1 MKTLLNSQQI
11 HQGIEKLAGEIQQK
25 YSDRPLMVVG
35 VLNGAVLFLADLIR
49 ELSTSVELGFIEA
62 NSYRG
67 NATRPGELAIDGHM
81 LPSVRDYDVLILDD
95 IFDTGNTLKSLIEH
109 IRQMEPASVAS
120 AVLLKK
126 ADRQEVAMEPDFVV
140 FQIPDEF
147 VVGYGMD
154 YNNRYRNLPYIAA
167 LEDSDLVE

>member
-11 HQGIEKLAGEIQQK
+11 HQGVAELATKIQQR

-49 ELSTSVELGFIEA
+49 ELPLSVELGFIEA

-67 NATRPGELAIDGHM
+67 HATRPGELAIDGHL
-81 LPSVRDYDVLILDD
+81 LPDVRGYDVLVLDD
-95 IFDTGNTLKSLIEH
+95 IFDTGNTLKRLMQHIQAMQPHSL
-109 IRQMEPASVAS
+109 AS

-126 ADRQEVAMEPDFVV
+126 SGRQEVAMEPDFVV
-140 FQIPDEF
+140 FQIPDAF